1 MNALLWIAQILLAG
15 VFLFTAAG
23 KLFTYEKFVKVIEER
38 TRGHQLTM
46 TRSQA
51 ALLALAEA
59 AGAIAVILPIPLD
72 PPHLITLAA
81 ASWLA
86 LLMVGTSIYHVSRKE
101 SATPSIT
108 LFLLA
113 LFIIVGR
120 WPR

>member
-1 MNALLWIAQILLAG
+1 MNGLLWIAQILLAG

-23 KLFTYEKFVKVIEER
+23 KLFAYEKFVKVVEAR
-38 TRGHQLTM
+38 THGHNLAM

-51 ALLALAEA
+51 VLLAVAEA
-59 AGAIAVILPIPLD
+59 VGAIAVILPIRLD
-72 PPHLITLAA
+72 PPHIVTLAA

-86 LLMVGTSIYHVSRKE
+86 LLMVGASIYHARRQE
-101 SATPSIT
+101 SAAPSIT